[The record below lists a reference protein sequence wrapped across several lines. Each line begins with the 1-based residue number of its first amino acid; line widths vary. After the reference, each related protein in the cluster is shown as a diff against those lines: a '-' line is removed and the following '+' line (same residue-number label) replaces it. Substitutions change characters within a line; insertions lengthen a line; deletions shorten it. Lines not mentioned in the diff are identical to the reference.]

1 MAAVVALAGKGGR
14 GNAWREKED
23 GERGRKRERGT
34 MNWSRR
40 AGRGGQAG
48 ARRSAEREEGG
59 VGRGWTAVKAVKYQS
74 RDGSCHRR
82 ANIMGG
88 VLN

>member
-1 MAAVVALAGKGGR
+1 MT
-14 GNAWREKED
+14 EKRPRVGE
-23 GERGRKRERGT
+23 ERGSSCRSDERG
-34 MNWSRR
+34 
-40 AGRGGQAG
+40 
-48 ARRSAEREEGG
+48 EG
-59 VGRGWTAVKAVKYQS
+59 GWTAVKAVKYQS

>member
-1 MAAVVALAGKGGR
+1 MEFNLTRECFSWMVFGEPPPDGSYNAEVEILWGKNIR
-14 GNAWREKED
+14 FVHSEKEEEEE
-23 GERGRKRERGT
+23 ERG
-34 MNWSRR
+34 
-40 AGRGGQAG
+40 GG
-48 ARRSAEREEGG
+48 
-59 VGRGWTAVKAVKYQS
+59 GWTAVKAVKYQS

>member
-1 MAAVVALAGKGGR
+1 M
-14 GNAWREKED
+14 WRER
-23 GERGRKRERGT
+23 ERELENEKRKRERGVDGVGKEGLVGRT
-34 MNWSRR
+34 K
-40 AGRGGQAG
+40 RGG
-48 ARRSAEREEGG
+48 
-59 VGRGWTAVKAVKYQS
+59 GWTAVKAVKYQS